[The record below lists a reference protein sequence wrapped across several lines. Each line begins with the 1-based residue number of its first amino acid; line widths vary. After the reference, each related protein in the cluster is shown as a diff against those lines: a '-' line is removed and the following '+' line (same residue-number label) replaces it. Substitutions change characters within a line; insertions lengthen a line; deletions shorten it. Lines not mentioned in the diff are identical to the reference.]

1 MEQVTAR
8 RLRLYPKKAC
18 AGAAPANF
26 LFGGFPHGLYGQ
38 LQAQRNP
45 RQRVIAVQDH
55 MLRIDLRDR
64 VEPRAGGIG
73 IAALGQRGAVKRHSL
88 FDLCRKKIAW
98 LQEQQLVVEVT
109 KRIFGLQMQRQRGT
123 GAVALQG
130 FFDAGQKVVAA
141 HQKLYGIV
149 EHIQFFAKGVF
160 QCPGQCDHTLL
171 GNFHR
176 RIVAV

>member
-1 MEQVTAR
+1 MEQVIAR

-45 RQRVIAVQDH
+45 RQRVIAIQDH

-64 VEPRAGGIG
+64 VEPRTGGIG

-109 KRIFGLQMQRQRGT
+109 KRIFGLQVQCQRGT
-123 GAVALQG
+123 GAVALKSL
-130 FFDAGQKVVAA
+130 FDAG
-141 HQKLYGIV
+141 
-149 EHIQFFAKGVF
+149 
-160 QCPGQCDHTLL
+160 
-171 GNFHR
+171 
-176 RIVAV
+176 